1 MAIDGLTLT
10 AVVIA
15 LVIAGVLVRIC
26 TLHENG
32 CSGANEYLAQKREQD
47 RQDNQGD

>member
-1 MAIDGLTLT
+1 MAIDALTVT

-15 LVIAGVLVRIC
+15 LVIAGVLVRVC

-32 CSGANEYLAQKREQD
+32 CSGANEYLAAKRKQD
-47 RQDNQGD
+47 SQDNQGD

>member
-1 MAIDGLTLT
+1 MAIDALTLT

-15 LVIAGVLVRIC
+15 LVVAGVLVRVC

-32 CSGANEYLAQKREQD
+32 CSGANEYLTAKRRRD